1 MPKLV
6 DHDKRREELADAALQ
21 IIAREGM
28 RGVTT
33 RAVAD
38 EEQWVTA
45 INVVEQRFGRL
56 NGLVN
61 NAGVTADASLRK
73 MQLSQ

>member
-1 MPKLV
+1 MRELV
-6 DHDKRREELADAALQ
+6 DDLRAERETLLADGAADVVPVGLD
-21 IIAREGM
+21 
-28 RGVTT
+28 
-33 RAVAD
+33 VAD